1 MLPSE
6 GTPIDQVALRA
17 GRLSRLRS
25 EMRRCD
31 VAACLLVDPV
41 NIRYACGARNMQI
54 FTARNPAR
62 YLYLT
67 ADDGGPVVLFEFTG
81 ALHLGDGLE
90 TLTEVR
96 PATTASFVAAGEEIA
111 SVERRW
117 ASEIAAL
124 VGETVGRDA
133 TLGLERVNA
142 GAALAL
148 DAEGIRIVD
157 AQESV
162 ERARAIKGQEELA
175 CQIASMR
182 ATERAMAAMEAQIE
196 PGITENALWSVFHQQ
211 VIAEGGDY
219 IETRLLSSGGNT
231 NPWFQ
236 ETSDKVI
243 GRDELIAFDTDVV
256 GCHGYYA
263 DYSRTFHAGPG
274 VPSTEQRDLYRMAH
288 EQVHH
293 NMGIIEPG
301 LTFAEYSERAWDLP
315 DRFAAHRYYLS
326 SHGVG
331 MTGEY
336 PYLYHAQ
343 DFAFFGYD
351 GVIEPGMTLCVESF
365 IGGPDTSEGVKLEQ
379 QVLVSET
386 GTELM
391 SLYPFDDALL
401 A

>member
-148 DAEGIRIVD
+148 DAEGIRI
-157 AQESV
+157 
-162 ERARAIKGQEELA
+162 
-175 CQIASMR
+175 C
-182 ATERAMAAMEAQIE
+182 
-196 PGITENALWSVFHQQ
+196 
-211 VIAEGGDY
+211 
-219 IETRLLSSGGNT
+219 LLYTSPSPRDQRGSRMPSS
-231 NPWFQ
+231 
-236 ETSDKVI
+236 
-243 GRDELIAFDTDVV
+243 A
-256 GCHGYYA
+256 
-263 DYSRTFHAGPG
+263 
-274 VPSTEQRDLYRMAH
+274 
-288 EQVHH
+288 
-293 NMGIIEPG
+293 
-301 LTFAEYSERAWDLP
+301 
-315 DRFAAHRYYLS
+315 
-326 SHGVG
+326 
-331 MTGEY
+331 
-336 PYLYHAQ
+336 
-343 DFAFFGYD
+343 
-351 GVIEPGMTLCVESF
+351 
-365 IGGPDTSEGVKLEQ
+365 
-379 QVLVSET
+379 
-386 GTELM
+386 
-391 SLYPFDDALL
+391 
-401 A
+401 

>member
-1 MLPSE
+1 MLPTE
-6 GTPIDQVALRA
+6 DTPIDQVSLRA
-17 GRLSRLRS
+17 YRLGRLRA
-25 EMRRCD
+25 EMAARG
-31 VAACLLVDPV
+31 VAACLLTDPV
-41 NIRYACGARNMQI
+41 NIRYASGARNMQI

-62 YLYLT
+62 YLFVT
-67 ADDGGPVVLFEFTG
+67 VDGPVILYEFTG
-81 ALHLGDGLE
+81 ALHLADGLE
-90 TLTEVR
+90 TITEVR
-96 PATTASFVAAGEEIA
+96 HATTASFVAAGEAIA
-111 SVERRW
+111 TVERTW
-117 ASEIAAL
+117 AAEIAAL
-124 VGETVGRDA
+124 VRETVGADA

-142 GAALAL
+142 GAAIGLA
-148 DAEGIRIVD
+148 AEGIRIVD
-157 AQESV
+157 AQEPV
-162 ERARAIKGQEELA
+162 ERARAIKGPQEVA

-182 ATERAMAAMEAQIE
+182 ATERAMAAMEAEIR
-196 PGITENALWSVFHQQ
+196 PGLTENELWSVFHQH
-211 VIAEGGDY
+211 VIAQGGDY
-219 IETRLLSSGGNT
+219 IETRLLSSGSHT

-243 GRDELIAFDTDVV
+243 GADELIAFDTDVV

-274 VPSTEQRDLYRMAH
+274 RPSDEQRELYRIAH

-315 DRFAAHRYYLS
+315 ERFAAHRYYLS

-343 DFAFFGYD
+343 DFGPFGYD

-365 IGGPDTSEGVKLEQ
+365 IGGPDTVEGVKLEQ
-379 QVLVSET
+379 QILVTEQ

-391 SLYPFDDALL
+391 SRYPFDEALL